1 LYPTKFSYRMNI
13 NTKQAQTEGI
23 ILYGYTY
30 KIGGGMKLRL
40 LKMAAMFDILAVFL
54 LACPVPENEFVRNPV
69 EKVQLLK
76 NQQDLNSGAQ
86 FVIQEGASVVLG
98 AKLLPQGVSGGI
110 HWQSSS
116 QGIVEMSALAGP
128 NITITGTHG
137 GKTIISVMARNLY
150 NEVYAEAECT
160 VTVIPS
166 SFFKWSYR
174 TDGWIELPALNNA
187 IVGKISEMLVRAG
200 ETDILQDNARGGLA
214 LEGPGARLVIGS
226 VMVTPTTTPFPGD
239 PVYDQNGALDFL
251 EGPSRD
257 YPLWNKRVRISV
269 DYEILSDPGLLR
281 IQVNNNTGET
291 ENASAISNWL
301 VAELQ
306 PNSPRSGTLTGI
318 FNSSHS
324 ILVKNA
330 GITALPG
337 KTPLE
342 TVLANSFVCLYL
354 PGGKMIIRGIRIESA
369 D

>member
-1 LYPTKFSYRMNI
+1 MNI
-13 NTKQAQTEGI
+13 GTKQVLSGDL
-23 ILYGYTY
+23 ILYVYPY
-30 KIGGGMKLRL
+30 KIGGKMKPSL
-40 LKMAAMFDILAVFL
+40 LKMAAVFGVLTVLL
-54 LACPVPENEFVRNPV
+54 LACPVPENDFVRNPV

-76 NQQDLNSGAQ
+76 NQQELVSGGQ
-86 FVIQEGASVVLG
+86 FAIQEGASVVLG
-98 AKLLPQGVSGGI
+98 AKLFPQGVTGGI

-116 QGIVEMSALAGP
+116 QGIVEMSALTGP

-137 GKTIISVMARNLY
+137 GKTIITVMARNLY
-150 NEVYAEAECT
+150 SEVYAEAECI
-160 VTVIPS
+160 VTVIPN

-174 TDGWIELPALNNA
+174 TDGWIDLPALNNA

-200 ETDILQDNARGGLA
+200 ETDILPDDVRGGLI
-214 LEGPGARLVIGS
+214 LEGAGARLIIGS
-226 VMVTPTTTPFPGD
+226 VMVTPTTTPFQGD

-251 EGPSRD
+251 YGPSGD
-257 YPLWNKRVRISV
+257 SPLWNNRVRISV

-301 VAELQ
+301 VAEMTAG
-306 PNSPRSGTLTGI
+306 SPRSGTLTGI
-318 FNSSHS
+318 FNNNHS
-324 ILVKNA
+324 VLVKNA

-337 KTPLE
+337 KTQLE

-354 PGGKMIIRGIRIESA
+354 PGGKIIIRGIRIESA